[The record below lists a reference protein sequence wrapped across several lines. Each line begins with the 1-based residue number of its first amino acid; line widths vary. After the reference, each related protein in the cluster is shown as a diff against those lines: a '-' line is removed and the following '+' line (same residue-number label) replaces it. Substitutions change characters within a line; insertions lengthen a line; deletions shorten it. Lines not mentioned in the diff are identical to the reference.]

1 MEELLRFLASYEI
14 GVYVIFV
21 AVILFNLKGVI
32 EGFFA
37 LRKASF
43 RLEKEMAL
51 KKLRSSLTIISLFT
65 LIGISIFI
73 LLSVASVRVPGILR
87 IATPTLDVLAS
98 PVPVE
103 GSNPEAEE
111 TRQVEMQTQ
120 TAIALTGCIPGQL
133 EWIDPAP
140 GVEVSGSVELRGTVN
155 VPNLGFFKYEYRNL
169 ADELWTPISAGNRPI
184 IEELFAGRWNTA
196 QLAPGNYAL
205 RLVVSDNQNN
215 LLKPCVIEVRV
226 LPE

>member
-1 MEELLRFLASYEI
+1 MQELLRFLASYEI
-14 GVYVIFV
+14 GIYVIFV

-43 RLEKEMAL
+43 RLEKEVAL
-51 KKLRSSLTIISLFT
+51 KKLRSSLTVISLFT
-65 LIGISIFI
+65 LLGISVFV
-73 LLSVASVRVPGILR
+73 LLSVASVRVPGISR

-98 PVPVE
+98 PVPAE
-103 GSNPEAEE
+103 GSNGATEE

-184 IEELFAGRWNTA
+184 IEDLFAGRWNTA
-196 QLAPGNYAL
+196 QLEPGNYAL

>member
-14 GVYVIFV
+14 GVYVIFTV
-21 AVILFNLKGVI
+21 VILFNLKGLI
-32 EGFFA
+32 EGFYA

-43 RLEKEMAL
+43 RLEKEVAL

-73 LLSVASVRVPGILR
+73 LLSVASVRVPGISR

-98 PVPVE
+98 PVPAE
-103 GSNPEAEE
+103 GSTMASEE

-140 GVEVSGSVELRGTVN
+140 GDEVSGTVELRGTVN

-184 IEELFAGRWNTA
+184 IEELFAGRWNTV
-196 QLAPGNYAL
+196 QLEPGNYAL